1 LRLSSFRL
9 NVGCDL
15 RFFPQGAAVVI
26 LHLQAMQFPGQRLH
40 QESLRVSAG
49 NAGPDIPFDSYVAP
63 GSANRLLRVVLP
75 ATSSLLEIFVAYRA
89 EVVPTPLSHD
99 PLSVTEV
106 PVGEVPFAVQTYL
119 LASRYCQSDL
129 LRPFAESQFGHLL
142 AGHSRVTAICNWIR
156 TNVKY
161 AEGSSDSSTTAH
173 DTLGLRAGVCRD
185 FAHLGIALCRALDI
199 PARFVS
205 AYSPG
210 LYPEDF
216 HALFEVYLAGR
227 WYLFDPTRLAPI
239 DRSVRIGIGRD
250 AMDVSFATIYGD
262 VQTTK
267 PVVYAAVSDEASL
280 ADAPDQ
286 TVQAITYSD
295 V

>member
-1 LRLSSFRL
+1 MTPPIRFT
-9 NVGCDL
+9 VGCDL
-15 RFFPQGAAVVI
+15 RFFPQGAAVI
-26 LHLQAMQFPGQRLH
+26 LLHLQAAQFPGQRLH

-63 GSANRLLRVVLP
+63 GSGNRLLRIVVPTELNVP
-75 ATSSLLEIFVAYRA
+75 EVFIAYRA
-89 EVVPTPLSHD
+89 EVAPTPLSHD
-99 PLSVTEV
+99 PASVTEV
-106 PVGEVPFAVQTYL
+106 SVAELPFAVQPYL
-119 LASRYCQSDL
+119 LGSRYCQSDL
-129 LRPFAESQFGHLL
+129 LRPFADQQFGHLL
-142 AGHSRVTAICNWIR
+142 PGHSRVTAICNWIR
-156 TNVKY
+156 DNVKY

-205 AYSPG
+205 AYTPG

-216 HALFEVYLAGR
+216 HALFEVYMAGR
-227 WYLFDPTRLAPI
+227 WYIFDPTRLASI
-239 DRSVRIGIGRD
+239 DRAVRIGIGRD

-267 PVVYAAVSDEASL
+267 PIVYAEIPGEKKI
-280 ADAPDQ
+280 ADAPPL
-286 TVQAITYSD
+286 TVQAISFSD